1 MSGKLGIKFMTSMSK
16 SFTDKL
22 ASILV
27 TGVDGFIGAA
37 IAKQLEKAGYEH
49 IRTDTLMDVR
59 NQSSVNAFF
68 EKEKPE
74 YVFLTTPKNIGSPL
88 YAHKKADFIQDH
100 LMMQTNVMHAAHLH
114 GVKKC
119 MFVGSPYVY
128 PSSFS
133 QPVKA
138 SDMLSAK
145 MNSYLESFG
154 LIDILGVKMGQAYHF
169 QYETCYMSVIP
180 PHVYGPGMKMEGSEI
195 EVLPFLMQQIV
206 KAKQR
211 NKSNLALPGSGTA
224 VNEFLYVDDL
234 ANACLFLMEHHDE
247 GEIVNVG
254 SGFNASTEYLANC
267 IAEAIGYDGKIG
279 FDASSTKD
287 GAGLMLDSSKLI
299 SMGWNATTNLE
310 MGIRQMFAD
319 DPIF

>member
-1 MSGKLGIKFMTSMSK
+1 MSN
-16 SFTDKL
+16 SFTNKL
-22 ASILV
+22 VSILV

-37 IAKQLEKAGYEH
+37 IARQLEKAGYEH
-49 IRTDTLMDVR
+49 IRTDVIMDVR
-59 NQSSVNAFF
+59 NQSAVNAFF

-74 YVFLTTPKNIGSPL
+74 YVFLTQPKNINSPL
-88 YAHKKADFIQDH
+88 YVHKKADFIQDH
-100 LMMQTNVMHAAHLH
+100 LMMQTNVMHAAHLY

-119 MFVGSPYVY
+119 LFVGSPYVY
-128 PSSFS
+128 PSSVV
-133 QPVKA
+133 QPAKV

-145 MNSYLESFG
+145 MDEFMESFG

-169 QYETCYMSVIP
+169 QYEICYLSVIP
-180 PHVYGPGMKMEGSEI
+180 PHIYGPGMKMEGSET

-206 KAKQR
+206 EAKQQ
-211 NKSNLALPGSGTA
+211 NKRVLTLPGSGTA
-224 VNEFLYVDDL
+224 VNEFLYIDDL
-234 ANACLFLMEHHDE
+234 ARACLFLMEHHDE

-254 SGFNASTEYLANC
+254 SGFNASTEHLANC

-279 FDASSTKD
+279 FDGSSTME
-287 GAGLMLDSSKLI
+287 GFGLKLDSSNLN

-319 DPIF
+319 DPVF